1 VNNSQI
7 ESAINDLFDK
17 LFIRGFKVLAI
28 HRQTGLGESE
38 IEDYLNHLVDIGR
51 LTVEW
56 EIPCKNC
63 MTMLIKYHEK
73 PESINETFCC
83 SRCGTD
89 WTLDVD
95 DLQKTYFRG
104 IK

>member
-63 MTMLIKYHEK
+63 MTMLAKYHEK